1 MIEIRAMRVDGEV
14 DVSGAMSGDSGD
26 VIDELA
32 AVCATI
38 LEEINQRYEG
48 EDDILSML
56 SEELVRGIAAQ
67 LREMTGE
74 AD

>member
-1 MIEIRAMRVDGEV
+1 MIEIRAIQADGYV
-14 DVSGAMSGDSGD
+14 DVSGAMSGDSDD

-32 AVCATI
+32 AVCAAI
-38 LEEINQRYEG
+38 LDELNQHYEG

>member
-38 LEEINQRYEG
+38 LVDINQRYEG

-56 SEELVRGIAAQ
+56 SEELVRGIADQ
-67 LREMTGE
+67 LRVMTGE

>member
-1 MIEIRAMRVDGEV
+1 MIEIRAIQADGYV

-38 LEEINQRYEG
+38 LDDLNQRYEG

-67 LREMTGE
+67 LRVMTGE

>member
-1 MIEIRAMRVDGEV
+1 MIEIRAIQADGYV
-14 DVSGAMSGDSGD
+14 NVSGSMSGSSGD

-38 LEEINQRYEG
+38 LDELNQRYEG

-67 LREMTGE
+67 LRALAGE
-74 AD
+74 TD